1 MQQIFSLWVLK
12 DNVTTVLEALM
23 THKLYCNPKKTKL
36 FCTEICFLGHCI
48 SKNGIKADEG
58 KADCIVTWPIPTSA
72 KKVQSFL
79 GLVQYLTTFLPK
91 LADHTS
97 VLNHLTRKECDK
109 AFLEWTT
116 EHQHAFDSIKRLA
129 TSTECLT
136 TINPTLMPDY
146 KIFVTTDASNFRD
159 SHGVSQPGTIH
170 ILMKL
175 PKMR

>member
-109 AFLEWTT
+109 AFP
-116 EHQHAFDSIKRLA
+116 DS
-129 TSTECLT
+129 
-136 TINPTLMPDY
+136 
-146 KIFVTTDASNFRD
+146 
-159 SHGVSQPGTIH
+159 
-170 ILMKL
+170 
-175 PKMR
+175 